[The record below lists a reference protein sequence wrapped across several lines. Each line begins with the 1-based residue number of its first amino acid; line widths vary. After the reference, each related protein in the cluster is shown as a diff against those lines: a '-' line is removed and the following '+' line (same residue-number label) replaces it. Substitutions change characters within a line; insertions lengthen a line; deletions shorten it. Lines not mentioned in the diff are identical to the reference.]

1 MPLSTRL
8 LGQLLLLL
16 AGLILL
22 ALGALAGSL
31 VIGLGLLAGTLS
43 GVWLGLGL
51 GPGARTYRSKSSA

>member
-1 MPLSTRL
+1 M
-8 LGQLLLLL
+8 LLL